1 MHQSFACLIRS
12 RVSGVLES
20 AGRQA
25 RQSCRLDK
33 LYIFRCLY
41 FCLKLTTDSFPV
53 AFRLILSTHFT
64 GFARDGLPCLCS
76 TCEHCIY
83 TAATFSASTSSSNA
97 PVSSCFG
104 TGNKRLLSA
113 ISSSG
118 VWVPG
123 MVSTT
128 ATKAY
133 ADRHDTWFTSGCISP
148 PNFHIWYRPIN
159 QCPGLVMR
167 HVVIEPILSDARKYL
182 VRRALVP
189 R

>member
-41 FCLKLTTDSFPV
+41 FYLKLTTDLFPV
-53 AFRLILSTHFT
+53 AFRLILSTHLQASLAT
-64 GFARDGLPCLCS
+64 ACLAS
-76 TCEHCIY
+76 AEPASIAY
-83 TAATFSASTSSSNA
+83 TPLLHSLRPLLYQIPRCHPWSFY
-97 PVSSCFG
+97 FD
-104 TGNKRLLSA
+104 TGNKWLLSA
-113 ISSSG
+113 ISSSS

-148 PNFHIWYRPIN
+148 R
-159 QCPGLVMR
+159 
-167 HVVIEPILSDARKYL
+167 ILTSGITRSISI
-182 VRRALVP
+182 
-189 R
+189 